1 MIFKIAKTELRN
13 LFYSP
18 IAWFLII
25 VFLIQCG
32 FVYMGLINNNARAME
47 MGGRGLEYMKELTER
62 VFTGKGGLFSTV
74 TTNLYL
80 FIPLLTMGLI
90 SREINGGTIKLLY
103 SSPVTVSQII
113 LGKYLSMMIYSL
125 ILVAIVGIFMVA
137 GTFHIVSVDYG
148 MLISAA
154 LGFYLLLC
162 VYSAIGLFMSSL
174 TTYQVVAALSTF
186 VMIGF
191 LTYIGSVFQDIN
203 FVRDLTYFLS
213 LTGRTEHML
222 HGLITSKD
230 VIYFVVIAYI
240 FIGLTIYKL
249 KAGRESKSFAV
260 NAGRYAAI
268 ILSALII
275 GYVSSRPALIT
286 YVDLTENQNNTLTP
300 NAQRIIKELGNDEL
314 EITVYNNLLDRNAW
328 LGFPAMRNRYLSVWE
343 PYTRFK
349 PDISYKF
356 INYFDSV
363 PDIDN
368 IKLQYPGKNLLEMA
382 KLQAKNVD
390 VDFSIFKT
398 PAEIHKIID
407 LRPENNRFVM
417 RLKYKNKSTFLRV
430 FDDQQIFPSE
440 TEVSAAF
447 KRLMSVKLPKVAF
460 LTGNLERDIN
470 KVGDREYMI
479 LTNASNFRNSL
490 VNQGFEVDTVSLD
503 TQDIPTDISTV
514 VIADPKTAFSA
525 LTLSKIQAYIAKGGN
540 LLIAGEPG
548 KQAILNPVLSALGV
562 QLMDGTI
569 VQPSLEGTPD
579 IVKPKLTAAAAEF
592 SRPLAKQYKDN
603 LAGRMPG
610 VTGISYSSNLGF
622 TIKPLMMSDEKLSW
636 LKKDKFVTDSAALVF
651 SLADGDQRGSFPTAI
666 SLNRKIGGKEQRI
679 VVTGDA
685 DFMNNNVLKVYGS
698 SSSNFVF
705 STAVYSWLS
714 YGEFPIDTTRPD
726 SKDNRV
732 TVTMDQVAF
741 QKILLVYILPALLL
755 AFATIL
761 LVRRKRK

>member
-32 FVYMGLINNNARAME
+32 FVYMGLINNNARSME
-47 MGGRGLEYMKELTER
+47 MGARGLEFMKELTDR

-103 SSPVTVSQII
+103 SSPVTVSQIV

-125 ILVAIVGIFMVA
+125 ILVLIVGIFMVA
-137 GTFHIVSVDYG
+137 GRFHIVAVDSG

-154 LGFYLLLC
+154 IGFYLLLC

-230 VIYFVVIAYI
+230 VIYFIVIAYI
-240 FIGLTIYKL
+240 FVGLTIYKL

-260 NAGRYAAI
+260 NTSRYAAI
-268 ILSALII
+268 IVSALLI
-275 GYVSSRPALIT
+275 GYISSRPAFIA
-286 YVDLTENQNNTLTP
+286 YVDLTANQTNTLTP
-300 NAQRIIKELGNDEL
+300 NAQRIIKELGTDEL

-328 LGFPAMRNRYLSVWE
+328 LGFPAMRNRYLSVWS

-356 INYFDSV
+356 VNYFDSI

-368 IKLQYPGKNLLEMA
+368 IKLQYPGKNLLDMA
-382 KLQAKNVD
+382 RLQAKNLD

-407 LRPENNRFVM
+407 LKSENNRFVM
-417 RLKYKNKSTFLRV
+417 HLKYKNKSTFLRI

-447 KRLMSVKLPKVAF
+447 KRLMSVKLPKIAF

-490 VNQGFEVDTVSLD
+490 VNQGFDVDTVSLD
-503 TQDIPTDISTV
+503 TQDIPAHISTV

-525 LTLSKIQAYIAKGGN
+525 VTLAKIQAYIAKGGN

-548 KQAILNPVLSALGV
+548 KQSILNPVLSTLGV

-569 VQPSLEGTPD
+569 VQPSPEGTPD
-579 IVKPKLTAAAAEF
+579 IVKPNLTAAAAEF

-603 LAGRMPG
+603 MAARMPG
-610 VTGISYSSNLGF
+610 ATGITYVNNLGF
-622 TIKPLMMSDEKLSW
+622 TIKPLMVSDEKLSW
-636 LKKDKFVTDSAALVF
+636 LKKEKFVTDSATLVF
-651 SLADGDQRGSFPTAI
+651 SAAAGDLRGALPTAI
-666 SLNRKIGGKEQRI
+666 SLTRKIGGKEQRI

-685 DFMNNNVLKVYGS
+685 DFMNNNVLSRYSGS
-698 SSSNFVF
+698 TANFVF
-705 STAVYSWLS
+705 STAAYSWLS

-732 TVTMDQVAF
+732 TVTMEQVAF
-741 QKILLVYILPALLL
+741 QKMLLVWLLPALLV
-755 AFATIL
+755 AFAAIL
-761 LVRRKRK
+761 LIRRKRK